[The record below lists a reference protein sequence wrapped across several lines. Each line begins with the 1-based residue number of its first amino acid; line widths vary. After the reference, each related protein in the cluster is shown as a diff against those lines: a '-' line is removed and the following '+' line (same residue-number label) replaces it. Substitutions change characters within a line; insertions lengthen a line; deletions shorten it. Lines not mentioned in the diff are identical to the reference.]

1 MYFNVCNSKYSLD
14 KIQVISKLMT
24 VGAFIFAGSLAFT
37 EQKFLLES
45 KARGGNKKKKKK
57 KPTEWFLRQLKMER
71 ERRERTRQPREQVQ
85 REIPACVHYA
95 AGKCAKVCIDVV
107 SSTG

>member
-14 KIQVISKLMT
+14 KIQVTPKLMT
-24 VGAFIFAGSLAFT
+24 VGAFVAFT
-37 EQKFLLES
+37 EQKFLLET
-45 KARGGNKKKKKK
+45 KTRGGNKKKKKK

-71 ERRERTRQPREQVQ
+71 ERRERTQQPREQVLQ